1 MYLWSWKK
9 LWMLSCIVLV
19 FTACLPQPSF
29 KLSRAEVSQGES
41 VTANLDG
48 LDGTQAKVSVATIN
62 AEITDAKENTVTF
75 IIPAAVPEGSQEII
89 ITSGDRTA
97 RGTITILSKSAP
109 KFTLNPTQASPGDDV
124 TASLSNLDVTNATV
138 SVAGK
143 EATVK
148 SRSGSAL
155 VFTVPDV
162 AAGAQEVVIRSGDK
176 EAKGTLNIV
185 LVPGTFELDRKKA
198 ARGETVTATTTG
210 IDLSAVTLVVAQQD
224 VTITPTGE
232 NSFTFTVP
240 GDALAGPQTVTLE
253 TKAGN
258 LNQSLGILGGVVADK
273 LTILLKPDV
282 TEEELNTV
290 LGRLGFTL
298 DFELND
304 PFRTLGASDGPCSSA
319 IADID
324 VNGKPLGQALE
335 ELEKEDVALHIDPR
349 GVNSV
354 GSVDHLSA
362 ISASIARNNGFTGA
376 GSIIAVLDTGVSF
389 TDPTTSELA
398 GRLLPGFNAING
410 STDVTDDFDDA
421 NLVPLPKKLQDGI
434 EGHGTPIAV
443 LAAGS
448 TSGVAPGA
456 SIMPIKAFGENGVG
470 FSSDVI
476 VGACHA
482 LTAAPDL
489 KKLILNLSFGGD
501 TPVDALRAI
510 LDYALKNGVQ
520 VAAAAGN
527 EGEFDSPAHYPAAFE
542 LPELVAV
549 GALQGANL
557 SCVDFDSQ
565 NFSQIPYVITDNFI
579 DNDIRVSF
587 KEFYTRDRLGNL
599 VANPNGMAQIA
610 GTSGAN
616 SLSTNNINVQ
626 FGVNT
631 TSANTYPYPLES
643 VSFSYFDQGGTN
655 NLEVNN
661 DAGNTNLR
669 VVNALSDLNGTTLGG
684 VSVSVTSATLGSGV
698 AGVVRLEGDI
708 TQFAI
713 GGQEL
718 TIDNICPKNSSA
730 WQPATFS
737 TKGDY
742 VDISAPG
749 AALRSG
755 TPDGNYA
762 DAYEGTSFSTPLVA
776 GAMAL
781 WKEADTNLSPAQIE
795 ANLKRDAIPLPPF
808 GLEEVGAGL
817 LNLNSA
823 PFNVPPTIPLRA
835 GTQ

>member
-1 MYLWSWKK
+1 MSLWSWKK
-9 LWMLSCIVLV
+9 LWMLSCIMLV
-19 FTACLPQPSF
+19 STACLPQPSF
-29 KLSRAEVSQGES
+29 KLSATEVSQGES

-48 LDGTQAKVSVATIN
+48 LDGTQAKVLVASIS
-62 AEITDAKENTVTF
+62 AEITDAKENAVTF
-75 IIPAAVPEGSQEII
+75 IIPAAVPEGSQEIV

-143 EATVK
+143 EAAVK

-176 EAKGTLNIV
+176 EARGTLNIV

-198 ARGETVTATTTG
+198 ARGEIVTATTTG

-224 VTITPTGE
+224 VTIIPTGE

-240 GDALAGPQTVTLE
+240 GDAFAGPQTVTLE

-258 LNQSLGILGGVVADK
+258 LNQSLGILGDVVADK
-273 LTILLKPDV
+273 LTVLLKTDV
-282 TEEELNTV
+282 TQGQLQER

-298 DFELND
+298 EG
-304 PFRTLGASDGPCSSA
+304 FRTLGASDGPCASTLV
-319 IADID
+319 DID
-324 VNGKPLGQALE
+324 VNGKPLGQAIE
-335 ELEKEDVALHIDPR
+335 ELEKENVALHVDPR
-349 GVNSV
+349 SGWATSAI
-354 GSVDHLSA
+354 DHLSA
-362 ISASIARNNGFTGA
+362 ISASIARNNGYTGT

-398 GRLLPGFNAING
+398 GRLLPGFNALDG

-448 TSGVAPGA
+448 TSGVAPEA
-456 SIMPIKAFGENGVG
+456 SIMPIKAFNEAGEG

-476 VGACHA
+476 VGVCHA

-489 KKLILNLSFGGD
+489 KKLVLNLSFGGD
-501 TPVDALRAI
+501 TPVDALQAI

-527 EGEFDSPAHYPAAFE
+527 EGESGSPTHYPAAFK
-542 LPELVAV
+542 LDGLVAV
-549 GALQGANL
+549 GALQGNNL
-557 SCVDFDSQ
+557 SCVDFEAQS
-565 NFSQIPYVITDNFI
+565 FSEVYNLARGFTDNGI
-579 DNDIRVSF
+579 DVSF
-587 KEFYTRDRLGNL
+587 RPFYFETGIDPVRDGAATISDRDPGSSINKDMFLGRIN
-599 VANPNGMAQIA
+599 AQFA
-610 GTSGAN
+610 FT
-616 SLSTNNINVQ
+616 
-626 FGVNT
+626 
-631 TSANTYPYPLES
+631 YPLES
-643 VSFSYFDQGGTN
+643 VSFFYRDVDSLV

-661 DAGNTNLR
+661 NAANDNLR
-669 VVNALSDLNGTTLGG
+669 AVGTLSELNGTTLGG
-684 VSVSVTSATLGSGV
+684 VTVRVIERAEEVGVSGV
-698 AGVVRLEGDI
+698 VTLTGNIES
-708 TQFAI
+708 FAVGGG
-713 GGQEL
+713 GGQ
-718 TIDNICPKNSSA
+718 TGFFIDDICPKKSSA
-730 WQPATFS
+730 WQPAVFS
-737 TKGDY
+737 TRGDY

-749 AALRSG
+749 AGLRSG
-755 TPDGNYA
+755 TPGNTYA
-762 DAYEGTSFSTPLVA
+762 NAYEGTSFSTPLVA

-781 WKEADTNLSPAQIE
+781 WQEADATLTAAQIE
-795 ANLKRDAIPLPPF
+795 ANLKRDAIPLLFTPN
-808 GLEEVGAGL
+808 EVGAGL
-817 LNLNSA
+817 LNLNIA
-823 PFNVPPTIPLRA
+823 PFNIPPVTV
-835 GTQ
+835 TTSSQ

>member
-1 MYLWSWKK
+1 MSLWSWKK
-9 LWMLSCIVLV
+9 LWMLCCIVLV

-48 LDGTQAKVSVATIN
+48 LDGTQAKVSVASIS
-62 AEITDAKENTVTF
+62 AEITDAKENAVTF

-124 TASLSNLDVTNATV
+124 TASLSNLNVTNATV

-240 GDALAGPQTVTLE
+240 DKALAGPQTVTLE

-258 LNQSLGILGGVVADK
+258 LNQSLGILGDVVKDK
-273 LTILLKPDV
+273 LTILLKPGVDPSRL
-282 TEEELNTV
+282 EQ
-290 LGRLGFTL
+290 LGFRIEQVRSL
-298 DFELND
+298 D
-304 PFRTLGASDGPCSSA
+304 PSGVIDGPCSSTLV
-319 IADID
+319 DID
-324 VNGKPLGQALE
+324 VNGRPLGEVIE
-335 ELEKEDVALHIDPR
+335 ELERENVALHVDPR
-349 GVNSV
+349 SAYGT

-362 ISASIARNNGFTGA
+362 ISASIARNNGYTGT

-398 GRLLPGFNAING
+398 GRLLPGFNAIDG
-410 STDVTDDFDDA
+410 GTDVTDDFDDA
-421 NLVPLPKKLQDGI
+421 NVVPPIPANKLQAGV

-448 TSGVAPGA
+448 TSGVAPAA

-476 VGACHA
+476 VGVCHA

-489 KKLILNLSFGGD
+489 KKLVLNLSFGGD
-501 TPVDALRAI
+501 TPVDALQAI

-527 EGEFDSPAHYPAAFE
+527 EGEFGSPTHYPAAFE
-542 LPELVAV
+542 LDGLVAV
-549 GALQGANL
+549 GALQANTL
-557 SCVDFDSQ
+557 SCVDFEAQALSDRYTIVDTLTDTGVGITFKG
-565 NFSQIPYVITDNFI
+565 FSFGNGQSTTDGFATISGDATNKVI
-579 DNDIRVSF
+579 S
-587 KEFYTRDRLGNL
+587 
-599 VANPNGMAQIA
+599 P
-610 GTSGAN
+610 
-616 SLSTNNINVQ
+616 NNINVQ
-626 FGVNT
+626 FAFG
-631 TSANTYPYPLES
+631 YPLDAI
-643 VSFSYFDQGGTN
+643 SFFYIDQGGSE
-655 NLEVNN
+655 NLEINN
-661 DAGNTNLR
+661 DLR
-669 VVNALSDLNGTTLGG
+669 AVSDLSSLDGATVGG
-684 VSVSVTSATLGSGV
+684 VQVSVEVFSSSPIVAT
-698 AGVVRLEGDI
+698 VRLQGNI
-708 TQFAI
+708 TQFAV
-713 GGQEL
+713 GGQEFL
-718 TIDNICPKNSSA
+718 LDNVCPSKAIA
-730 WQPATFS
+730 WQPAVFS
-737 TKGDY
+737 TRGDY

-749 AALRSG
+749 AGLRSG
-755 TPDGNYA
+755 TPGNTYA
-762 DAYEGTSFSTPLVA
+762 NAYEGTSFSTPLVA

-781 WKEADTNLSPAQIE
+781 WQEADATLTAAQIE
-795 ANLKRDAIPLPPF
+795 ANLKRDAIPLLFTPN
-808 GLEEVGAGL
+808 EVGAGL
-817 LNLNSA
+817 LNLNIA
-823 PFNVPPTIPLRA
+823 PFNIPPVTV
-835 GTQ
+835 TTSSQ